1 MINNK
6 LSVKIMRNGGANDGV
21 LTDGRI
27 AVVDEYGQIDGSEL
41 RKIDG
46 VLLILCTQGWA
57 KISLSG
63 RNVMAE
69 RGDLMICMPDA
80 IVGNLR
86 ISDDFRY
93 KCVFASVDY
102 AFRMLPT
109 SIRGW
114 NFRLYFDENP
124 TIRISDEAMET
135 FGMYYGL
142 LRRTLVRAEGRYR
155 EMITDGLMQAFVFEL
170 RSLLAKHTALKERP
184 VTAGETIFNK
194 FTRLLDN
201 TGQHKQSVK
210 YYAEKLNI
218 TPKYLSVVCANVTG
232 RSAQDVIRT
241 YVMKD
246 IERLLSMSAMT
257 IKEVSNE
264 LGFPNTSFFGRY
276 VKRCYGCTPVELR
289 RKLNAVEG

>member
-1 MINNK
+1 MVNDK
-6 LSVKIMRNGGANDGV
+6 LSVEDVRNSWANVGV

-27 AVVDEYGQIDGSEL
+27 AVVEEYGQIDGSEL

-46 VLLILCTQGWA
+46 VLLILCTHGWSE
-57 KISLSG
+57 ISLSG
-63 RNVMAE
+63 KKVRAE

-80 IVGNLR
+80 VVGNLR

-124 TIRISDEAMET
+124 TIRISDEGMET

-142 LRRTLVRAEGRYR
+142 LRKALVRAEGRYR

-184 VTAGETIFNK
+184 MTAAETIFNK
-194 FTRLLDN
+194 FTHLLGE

-210 YYAEKLNI
+210 YYAERLNI
-218 TPKYLSVVCANVTG
+218 NY
-232 RSAQDVIRT
+232 
-241 YVMKD
+241 
-246 IERLLSMSAMT
+246 T
-257 IKEVSNE
+257 II
-264 LGFPNTSFFGRY
+264 
-276 VKRCYGCTPVELR
+276 
-289 RKLNAVEG
+289 